1 MNDLSHYIEI
11 GKKIAEN
18 RHHPVPVDPKGFYP
32 ERTTRFTDE
41 SNNSLE
47 VVSFHY
53 IAAMDMFFY
62 NIDDMDQMKALFYVM
77 ERKIP
82 LTFVDAI
89 RGFQIYGVIN
99 TGGDTEYSL
108 GIIMNE
114 HSVLGAD
121 ESDKFTGEY
130 EFTRIDDHTLMLEVI
145 IKTAPLYNH
154 VPSRQY
160 HLYIYID
167 INAANEFCHCL
178 SSVRIQTKSSS
189 ENKTCINY
197 VYYED

>member
-1 MNDLSHYIEI
+1 MSDISHYVEI
-11 GKKIAEN
+11 GKEITEKRYRKDITN
-18 RHHPVPVDPKGFYP
+18 LFPKRTVSYLES
-32 ERTTRFTDE
+32 ERCTEFT
-41 SNNSLE
+41 
-47 VVSFHY
+47 SFHY
-53 IAAMDMFFY
+53 ISAMDCFFY
-62 NIDDMDQMKALFYVM
+62 NTYDMDQMRALFYVM

-99 TGGDTEYSL
+99 VDGNTEYSL

-114 HSVLGAD
+114 HSVLGID
-121 ESDKFTGEY
+121 ESEKFAGEY

-145 IKTAPLYNH
+145 IKTSPLYKDA
-154 VPSRQY
+154 PSRKY
-160 HLYIYID
+160 HLCIYID

-178 SSVRIQTKSSS
+178 GSVRIRTKTSVADKPC
-189 ENKTCINY
+189 NNY

>member
-1 MNDLSHYIEI
+1 MNDLSHYVEI
-11 GKKIAEN
+11 GKTITEN
-18 RHHPVPVDPKGFYP
+18 RYHPIPVDLKQFYP
-32 ERTTRFTDE
+32 ERTTRFIDE
-41 SNNSLE
+41 SNNSIE
-47 VVSFHY
+47 FVSFHY
-53 IAAMDMFFY
+53 IAAMDCFFY
-62 NIDDMDQMKALFYVM
+62 NTYDMDQMKALFYVM

-99 TGGDTEYSL
+99 ADGDTEYSL
-108 GIIMNE
+108 GIIMKE

-145 IKTAPLYNH
+145 IKIAPLYNH

-160 HLYIYID
+160 HLYIYLD

-178 SSVRIQTKSSS
+178 SSVKIRTKSSF

>member
-1 MNDLSHYIEI
+1 MKKDRSYYIGI
-11 GKKIAEN
+11 GKEITEK
-18 RHHPVPVDPKGFYP
+18 RHREDITNLFPK
-32 ERTTRFTDE
+32 RTVSYLESGHCTEFT
-41 SNNSLE
+41 
-47 VVSFHY
+47 SFHY
-53 IAAMDMFFY
+53 IAVTDQFFR
-62 NIDDMDQMKALFYVM
+62 NTEDMDQLNALFYVV

-99 TGGDTEYSL
+99 ADGDTEYSL
-108 GIIMNE
+108 GIIMKE
-114 HSVLGAD
+114 DSVLGVG

-145 IKTAPLYNH
+145 IKTYLLYKNT
-154 VPSRQY
+154 PSRKY

-167 INAANEFCHCL
+167 INSANEHCL
-178 SSVRIQTKSSS
+178 GCVRIKTKTGVA
-189 ENKTCINY
+189 NKSCNNY